1 MENQKKNLRRLNV
14 VSKLFD
20 LNSFYSVSFTDTGII
35 LQGRFSSDIIKKA
48 VSLRFKSEVSINGYL
63 EFNRGLYTIVLT

>member
-35 LQGRFSSDIIKKA
+35 LQGRFSSGITKKA
-48 VSLRFKSEVSINGYL
+48 VSLRFKPEVSINGYL
-63 EFNRGLYTIVLT
+63 EFNRSIYTIVLT

>member
-35 LQGRFSSDIIKKA
+35 LQGRFSSDITKKA

-63 EFNRGLYTIVLT
+63 EFNRSIYTITLT